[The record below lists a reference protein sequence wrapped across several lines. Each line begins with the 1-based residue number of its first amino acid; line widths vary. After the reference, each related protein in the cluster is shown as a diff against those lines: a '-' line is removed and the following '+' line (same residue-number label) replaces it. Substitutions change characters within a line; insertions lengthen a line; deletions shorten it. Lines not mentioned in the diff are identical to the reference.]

1 MDTQCERVLKY
12 LQENGKI
19 TQFDAMIELGVL
31 RLAARINDLKNSGY
45 LITSLMVKVKNRFSE
60 DCRVAEYRM
69 MK

>member
-45 LITSLMVKVKNRFSE
+45 RITSLMVKVKNRFSE

-69 MK
+69 LK